1 MLDKS
6 TGIKYK
12 SFNECPFKVTLP
24 QISVLSG
31 VVKVYFRVLSHH
43 GISCDIM
50 LNEIYISDRLN
61 RKYDQYFSDII
72 KEKART
78 QKDIIADIVID
89 NKNFMTSEAYLILF
103 FFAGNGK
110 KYEISYFMS
119 RDKGMVLQYVMSR
132 NLLQEEKE
140 RLNTCIN
147 DSIRTSVSE
156 KDVDMNFIEINNGSS
171 KGLVTS
177 EIEKYKNAILREK
190 FFLQNEGG
198 RKHKVSNGVFISQ
211 KNGLYTYSFELE
223 SELYLPDDS
232 PITLTVGANTAKG
245 SVLLCEGFLIIVI
258 VDKDFGGRVLQA
270 SIGVEP
276 WKLLEALAKKLDEL
290 NDNNKLAVKILKEGP
305 GLALNQPATTIPK
318 GQEEAINAF
327 LSNDI
332 TVIWGPPGTGK
343 TYTMA
348 QIGMQALKE
357 GKSVLVVSHSNVS
370 VDGVVKQT
378 VSVMKNAGM
387 EKYLVDGKVL
397 RYGYVRDPEL
407 AMDSYAVAYNYALNH
422 RPDLQKRILSL
433 NKEKEHLKKSG
444 KYQTQE
450 GDRIEKELKKLR
462 GEIRVE
468 ERKYVEKARFVA
480 TTISKATIDSLFD
493 EKPFDVVMF
502 DEISMAYVPQIIC
515 AAMYANEKMVLVGDF
530 RQLAPIV
537 QSDAKDILGNDI
549 FAYLGISNGADI
561 CSHKWLVM
569 LNEQRRM
576 HKDISAFPN
585 KEVYSNLLVDHPSV
599 KYRDEIASKD
609 PLPGHAMNLI
619 NMSGTFCAAMK
630 NSDNSRFN
638 ILSAIISFTT
648 ALQAE
653 EKGEK
658 QVAII
663 TPYAAQTRLINAMI
677 HDHRENKP
685 TNIVCS
691 TVHQFQGS
699 ERNIVIFD
707 AVESYPG
714 SRVGYLMG
722 KVMDSVLR
730 LINVAVTRARGKLIV
745 VANSKFWQKKFDN
758 SKHILWKLIKHI
770 TTDGNMVA
778 IKDGVLEKYVK
789 ELPETKAI
797 AYFAELNEAISQ
809 FEEDCYRAKEK
820 IVISLPDG
828 ELDHDTQ
835 DVVLKI
841 IMKCFSKG
849 IRILCK
855 TNDYEELPDG
865 WKDIAW
871 ASENA
876 IFPLIIIDDKVAWY
890 GLPKSNGKF
899 KDGTMIFPTVYQMYY
914 RICGEHTIEQI
925 KAFSDFEY
933 KMVDE
938 QIKPLNEKI
947 GHQIFESTKDTGK
960 GVTGFEKYINETEK
974 CYKCKSPMSLTRN
987 AKGVTY
993 IKCSSSKCKEHRLY
1007 SVDIVNTYII
1017 SNNVL
1022 CPIHKC
1028 HLFARLGKFGI
1039 YVRCEMGHF
1048 LKPDEI

>member
-1 MLDKS
+1 MA
-6 TGIKYK
+6 GENGVKYK
-12 SFNECPFKVTLP
+12 SFNECPFKITIP
-24 QISVLSG
+24 NMSVLDG
-31 VVKVYFRVLSHH
+31 VVKVSFKILSQK
-43 GISCDIM
+43 GISCEVVLD
-50 LNEIYISDRLN
+50 EIYISDMLD
-61 RKYDQYFSDII
+61 RKYDQYFSEIC
-72 KEKART
+72 KGNTKT
-78 QKDIIADIVID
+78 QKDIIADITID
-89 NKNFMTSEAYLILF
+89 KKNFLMAGSSLVF
-103 FFAGNGK
+103 FFHVGDGK
-110 KYEISYFMS
+110 KYEICYTMS
-119 RDKGMVLQYVMSR
+119 RDKGMVLQYVMHRDLS
-132 NLLQEEKE
+132 QEEKE
-140 RLNTCIN
+140 KFNKCISN
-147 DSIRTSVSE
+147 NLKTSIYAKDVYGNNSVS
-156 KDVDMNFIEINNGSS
+156 NINTSNGFI
-171 KGLVTS
+171 VS
-177 EIEKYKNAILREK
+177 EIEKYKNAVLREK
-190 FFLQNEGG
+190 YFLQNEGG
-198 RKHKVSNGVFISQ
+198 RKHKVSNGLFISQ
-211 KNGLYTYSFELE
+211 KGGLYTYSFELE

-232 PITLTVGANTAKG
+232 PITLTVGTNIAKG
-245 SVLLCEGFLIIVI
+245 SVLLCEGFLIIVVI
-258 VDKDFGGRVLQA
+258 DKDFGNRVLQA
-270 SIGVEP
+270 TIGVEP
-276 WKLLEALAKKLDEL
+276 WKLLEALVKKLDEL
-290 NDNNKLAVKILKEGP
+290 NSSNELAVKILEEGP
-305 GLALNQPATTIPK
+305 GLALDQPATTIPK

-327 LSNDI
+327 LKNDI

-378 VSVMKNAGM
+378 VAVMKNAGM

-422 RPDLQKRILSL
+422 RPDLQNRILSL
-433 NKEKEHLKKSG
+433 NKEKEHLKKTGHYNSL
-444 KYQTQE
+444 E

-480 TTISKATIDSLFD
+480 TTISKATIDSLFE
-493 EKPFDVVMF
+493 EKLFDVVMF
-502 DEISMAYVPQIIC
+502 DEVSMAYVPQIIC

-537 QSDAKDILGNDI
+537 QSEVKNVLGNDI
-549 FAYLGISNGADI
+549 FAYLGISNGTDVCA
-561 CSHKWLVM
+561 HEWLVM

-585 KEVYSNLLVDHPSV
+585 QEVYSNLLVDHPSV

-609 PLPGHAMNLI
+609 PLPGYAMNLV
-619 NMSGTFCAAMK
+619 NMSGTFCSAMK

-658 QVAII
+658 QIAII

-677 HDHRENKP
+677 HDYKKNKP

-714 SRVGYLMG
+714 SKVGYLMG
-722 KVMDSVLR
+722 KVLDSVLR

-745 VANSKFWQKKFDN
+745 VANTKFWQMKFDN
-758 SKHILWKLIKHI
+758 SKHILWKLIKHLI
-770 TTDGNMVA
+770 SYGNMVA
-778 IKDGVLEKYVK
+778 VKNGVLENYVK
-789 ELPETKAI
+789 ELPETKT
-797 AYFAELNEAISQ
+797 ISFFTEIDKVIDQ
-809 FEEDCYRAKEK
+809 FKIDCDKAKEK

-828 ELDHDTQ
+828 ELDSKTQ
-835 DVVLKI
+835 DTVLKI

-855 TNDYEELPDG
+855 TSDYEELPDG

-876 IFPLIIIDDKVAWY
+876 VFPLIIIDDSVAWY
-890 GLPKSNGKF
+890 GIPTSKGKF
-899 KDGTMIFPTVYQMYY
+899 KDGNMTFPTVCHLYY
-914 RICGEHTIEQI
+914 RIVGEHVIEQI

-933 KMVDE
+933 RVING
-938 QIKPLNEKI
+938 QTKPLNEKI
-947 GHQIFESTKDTGK
+947 GQQISAGSVNKPDSETGFARFVNEMQKCSKCHKPMVLTRGKTGK
-960 GVTGFEKYINETEK
+960 
-974 CYKCKSPMSLTRN
+974 CYM
-987 AKGVTY
+987 
-993 IKCSSSKCKEHRLY
+993 KCSSCSETSLIQPEFLN
-1007 SVDIVNTYII
+1007 SYITREY
-1017 SNNVL
+1017 VR

-1028 HLFARLGKFGI
+1028 GIFAGLSKFGI
-1039 YVRCEMGHF
+1039 YVKCDMGHY